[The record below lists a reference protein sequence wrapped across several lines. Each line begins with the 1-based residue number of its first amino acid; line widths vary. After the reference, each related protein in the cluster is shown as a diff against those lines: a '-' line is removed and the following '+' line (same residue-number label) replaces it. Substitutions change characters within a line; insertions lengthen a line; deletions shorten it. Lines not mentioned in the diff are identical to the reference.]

1 MGLGRTAVGAIARGG
16 QHDLNPRIPDIAGSG
31 LPDPRQSPFRNR
43 AAATVPL
50 GGVAS
55 FVYTWRAC
63 RADRFATSR
72 KTPTITRLAGSTRW
86 WMTGEGNHL
95 TTTLLR
101 PERVKG
107 IPTNSGPLFERRPVL
122 GSGPRW
128 SRPREQR
135 RALKA
140 RPGPKP
146 TGDQR
151 RGASGV
157 IETRWPDQIV
167 VGFRGGAP
175 SSPSRR
181 KSARHPIGAGSS
193 IFRAAARASPVVI
206 VAKCRQVVGSSRH
219 RLLKAPDRH
228 RRSPASAGF
237 QPTNDAPFRS
247 LHPDAARWRWW
258 CFFPSNPAHSKR
270 ERGDDATTASPHPIA
285 GPATRRQPRAT
296 RDPLSRGLGSSA
308 LLHDFSRHLD
318 SLQGRIQR
326 PSTIAG

>member
-31 LPDPRQSPFRNR
+31 LPDPRQSLFRNR
-43 AAATVPL
+43 APATVPL
-50 GGVAS
+50 DGVAS

-86 WMTGEGNHL
+86 WTTGKGNHL
-95 TTTLLR
+95 PTTLLR

-107 IPTNSGPLFERRPVL
+107 IPTNSGPLFERLPVL

-157 IETRWPDQIV
+157 IETRRPDQIIV
-167 VGFRGGAP
+167 SFQRWRPVLTTEALGGRY
-175 SSPSRR
+175 SLS
-181 KSARHPIGAGSS
+181 
-193 IFRAAARASPVVI
+193 
-206 VAKCRQVVGSSRH
+206 SSR
-219 RLLKAPDRH
+219 P
-228 RRSPASAGF
+228 F
-237 QPTNDAPFRS
+237 QTE
-247 LHPDAARWRWW
+247 
-258 CFFPSNPAHSKR
+258 
-270 ERGDDATTASPHPIA
+270 ERT
-285 GPATRRQPRAT
+285 
-296 RDPLSRGLGSSA
+296 
-308 LLHDFSRHLD
+308 
-318 SLQGRIQR
+318 
-326 PSTIAG
+326 ST